1 MDIRIRGQTT
11 SSITMMGDR
20 DFRTTIQT
28 ALSSIGKELQ
38 LDIDPKNIQ
47 TIHLQEVV
55 QCLRRSYFDRID
67 PVEIER
73 RGFNE
78 LLSGLLRK
86 LEYGSEPKVFEI
98 DDIKLEGQT
107 DMIVDD
113 AILLFRPAQGELE
126 NPIANDVLYLNA
138 CLWIYDKTEG
148 IVVYITGDRKE
159 TTFSL
164 TRNKKMFEEVIRRVR
179 VLNNLLKEQKAPI
192 LEPSTECS
200 ECQYYERCFIKKKN
214 SKHVDIGEMLG
225 LGKFGH
231 QD

>member
-1 MDIRIRGQTT
+1 
-11 SSITMMGDR
+11 
-20 DFRTTIQT
+20 
-28 ALSSIGKELQ
+28 
-38 LDIDPKNIQ
+38 
-47 TIHLQEVV
+47 
-55 QCLRRSYFDRID
+55 
-67 PVEIER
+67 VEIER

-86 LEYGSEPKVFEI
+86 LEYGSESKIFEI

-113 AILLFRPAQGELE
+113 AIMLFRPAQGELE

-192 LEPSTECS
+192 LEPSAECS
-200 ECQYYERCFIKKKN
+200 ECQYYEKCFMKKKN

-225 LGKFGH
+225 MGKFGNKG
-231 QD
+231 

>member
-1 MDIRIRGQTT
+1 
-11 SSITMMGDR
+11 MMGDR
-20 DFRTTIQT
+20 DFRTIIQT
-28 ALSSIGKELQ
+28 ALGSIGKELQ
-38 LDIDPKNIQ
+38 LDIDSENVQ

-86 LEYGSEPKVFEI
+86 LEYGSDPKEFEI
-98 DDIKLEGQT
+98 DDIRLKGQT
-107 DMIVDD
+107 DMLVDD
-113 AILLFRPAQGELE
+113 VIMLFRPAQNELD
-126 NPIANDVLYLNA
+126 NPLANDILYLNA

-148 IVVYITGDRKE
+148 IIVYITGDRKE

-164 TRNKKMFEEVIRRVR
+164 SRNNKMFEEVVRRVR
-179 VLNNLLKEQKAPI
+179 VLNDLLKKQKAPI

-200 ECQYYERCFIKKKN
+200 ECQYYERCFMKKKN
-214 SKHVDIGEMLG
+214 SKQVDIGEMLG
-225 LGKFGH
+225 IGKLGHK
-231 QD
+231 D

>member
-1 MDIRIRGQTT
+1 
-11 SSITMMGDR
+11 MMGDR
-20 DFRTTIQT
+20 DFRTIIQT
-28 ALSSIGKELQ
+28 ALGSIGKELQ
-38 LDIDPKNIQ
+38 LDIDSENVQ

-86 LEYGSEPKVFEI
+86 LEYGSDPKEFEI
-98 DDIKLEGQT
+98 DDIRLKGQT
-107 DMIVDD
+107 DMLVDD
-113 AILLFRPAQGELE
+113 VIMLFRPAQNELD
-126 NPIANDVLYLNA
+126 NPLANDILYLNA

-148 IVVYITGDRKE
+148 IIVYITGDRKE

-164 TRNKKMFEEVIRRVR
+164 SRNNKMFEEVVRRVR
-179 VLNNLLKEQKAPI
+179 VLNDLLKKQKAPI

-200 ECQYYERCFIKKKN
+200 ECQYYER
-214 SKHVDIGEMLG
+214 
-225 LGKFGH
+225 
-231 QD
+231 

>member
-1 MDIRIRGQTT
+1 
-11 SSITMMGDR
+11 MMGDR
-20 DFRTTIQT
+20 DFRSIIQN
-28 ALSSIGKELQ
+28 ALGSIGRELQ
-38 LDIDPKNIQ
+38 LNIDSKDIQ

-86 LEYGSEPKVFEI
+86 LEYGSEPKEFEI
-98 DDIKLEGQT
+98 EDIKLKGQT
-107 DMIVDD
+107 DMLVDD
-113 AILLFRPAQGELE
+113 IVLLFRSAQGELE
-126 NPIANDVLYLNA
+126 NQLANDVLYLNA
-138 CLWIYDKTEG
+138 CLWIYDKPEG
-148 IVVYITGDRKE
+148 IIVYISGDRKE

-200 ECQYYERCFIKKKN
+200 DCQYFERCFMKKKN

-225 LGKFGH
+225 LGKFGGN
-231 QD
+231 D